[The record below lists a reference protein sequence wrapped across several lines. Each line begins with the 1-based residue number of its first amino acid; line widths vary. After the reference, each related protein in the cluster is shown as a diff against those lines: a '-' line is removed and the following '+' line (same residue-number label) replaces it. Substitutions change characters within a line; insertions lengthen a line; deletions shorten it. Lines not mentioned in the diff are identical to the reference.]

1 MNIALVFPALCL
13 YDKWLL
19 NGNANFFV
27 IICNKQKEVPDV
39 KIESANKS
47 LIHRILSLYYKYL
60 HKFRWAVLAIFAISI
75 GVCIY
80 FATTFQLPESS
91 TVKLLPDDH
100 QFEISNT
107 WRNELLLQQYIS
119 NRGSSLQILWG
130 VQSADDGNI
139 NNPNSLSSLVIDNSF
154 EAQSDESQIYLR
166 DMCDRLFEN
175 EFVLRPDKEYE
186 CPINRF
192 DRWLNEQALLNPL
205 TNAYET
211 LSEQALLNP
220 PPTNAYETHCD
231 NASAL
236 PMQSSS
242 FDACFIAWSQ
252 INGETTVLS
261 KNGKIQVL
269 IIKAKSTANMGN
281 AYSVLKKEWT
291 NFENW
296 LSDERSVAPEG
307 VNGMYHTSGTF
318 WFYDT
323 NRAMLQTAFGAAGI
337 AVGFSSLVVFL
348 ASRSL
353 RLTLFSLVAIVYVLA
368 ATVASLVGLGWSMGF
383 LESIC
388 LAILIGISCDFVIHF
403 SHAYN
408 HFKGDISREERTK
421 YTVIHMGPS
430 ILAAA
435 ATTFTAAL
443 IMLFCKVAFFT
454 KFASILFMTMLHST
468 LGTFVGFLVLA
479 DIFGPSNPTKFV
491 DDQLKRCCGKN
502 ISESE
507 EEGT

>member
-1 MNIALVFPALCL
+1 MNIALIFPALCL
-13 YDKWLL
+13 YDKWLM
-19 NGNANFFV
+19 NDNASFLV
-27 IICNKQKEVPDV
+27 TIYNKQKEVPDV
-39 KIESANKS
+39 KVESANKS

-60 HKFRWAVLAIFAISI
+60 HKFRWAVLVIFTTSV
-75 GVCIY
+75 GVCVY
-80 FATTFQLPESS
+80 FASTFKLPESS
-91 TVKLLPDDH
+91 EVKLLPEDH
-100 QFEISNT
+100 QFETSNT
-107 WRNELLLQQYIS
+107 WRSELLLQEYILDG
-119 NRGSSLQILWG
+119 GSYVQMIWGLQP
-130 VQSADDGNI
+130 ADNGNI

-154 EAQSDESQIYLR
+154 EVQSDESQIYLR

-175 EFVLRPDKEYE
+175 EFAIRPEKEYE

-192 DRWLNEQALLNPL
+192 DLWLQEQALLNPL

-211 LSEQALLNP
+211 
-220 PPTNAYETHCD
+220 YCD

-242 FDACFIAWSQ
+242 FDACFIAWSE
-252 INGETTVLS
+252 INGETNVLH
-261 KNGKIQVL
+261 KNGKVQVL
-269 IIKAKSTANMGN
+269 IIEAKTIANLGS
-281 AYSVLKKEWT
+281 AYGALKKEWT

-307 VNGMYHTSGTF
+307 VNKMYHTSGTF

-323 NRAMLQTAFGAAGI
+323 NRAMLETAFSAAGI

-353 RLTLFSLVAIVYVLA
+353 RLTLFSLVAIMYVLA

-408 HFKGDISREERTK
+408 HFKGNVSREERTK

-435 ATTFTAAL
+435 VTTFAAAL
-443 IMLFCKVAFFT
+443 IMLFCQVAFFT

-468 LGTFVGFLVLA
+468 IGTFVGFLVLT
-479 DIFGPSNPTKFV
+479 DIFGPANPTKFV

-502 ISESE
+502 IPASE
-507 EEGT
+507 ECTT